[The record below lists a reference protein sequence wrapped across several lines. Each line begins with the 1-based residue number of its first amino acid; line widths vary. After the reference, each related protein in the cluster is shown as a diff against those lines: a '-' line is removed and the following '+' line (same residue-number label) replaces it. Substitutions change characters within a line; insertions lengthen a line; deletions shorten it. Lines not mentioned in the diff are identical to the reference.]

1 MDIGKV
7 DSSIMSSV
15 IKNAS
20 SAAAQSAGDDFAK
33 RLEAAARNSDDREL
47 KKACQEFEALMLDM
61 VYKQMKATIIKS
73 ELIKEELG
81 REIFQS
87 MLDEKAG
94 RAGIKDRESRPCRF
108 ALQAAVQAVWQKT
121 SIIDGDTRKGETPV
135 EEDENSKKM
144 QNMYI

>member
-87 MLDEKAG
+87 MLDEKLVEQASKTGSLGLADSLYKQLSRQYG
-94 RAGIKDRESRPCRF
+94 R
-108 ALQAAVQAVWQKT
+108 KT
-121 SIIDGDTRKGETPV
+121 SIIDGDTRKSETPV
-135 EEDENSKKM
+135 EEDE
-144 QNMYI
+144 

>member
-87 MLDEKAG
+87 MLDEKLVEQASKTGSLGLADSLYKQLSRQYG
-94 RAGIKDRESRPCRF
+94 RM
-108 ALQAAVQAVWQKT
+108 T

-135 EEDENSKKM
+135 EEDE
-144 QNMYI
+144 

>member
-1 MDIGKV
+1 MNMDIGKV

-87 MLDEKAG
+87 MLDEKLVEQASKTGSLGLADSLYKQLSRQYG
-94 RAGIKDRESRPCRF
+94 R
-108 ALQAAVQAVWQKT
+108 KT
-121 SIIDGDTRKGETPV
+121 SIIDGDTRKSETPV
-135 EEDENSKKM
+135 EEDE
-144 QNMYI
+144 